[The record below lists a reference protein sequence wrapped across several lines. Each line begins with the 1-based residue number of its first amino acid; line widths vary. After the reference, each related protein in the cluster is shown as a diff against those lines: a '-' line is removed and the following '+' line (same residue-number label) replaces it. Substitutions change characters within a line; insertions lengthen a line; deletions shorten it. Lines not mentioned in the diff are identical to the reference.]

1 LIDVCRL
8 GLAVSGDIVAA
19 GAQFAEGL
27 VTGFSHGEVMI
38 FTKGTGNTWAQTQK
52 ITGSQVEANDNL

>member
-1 LIDVCRL
+1 M
-8 GLAVSGDIVAA
+8 SGDIVAA